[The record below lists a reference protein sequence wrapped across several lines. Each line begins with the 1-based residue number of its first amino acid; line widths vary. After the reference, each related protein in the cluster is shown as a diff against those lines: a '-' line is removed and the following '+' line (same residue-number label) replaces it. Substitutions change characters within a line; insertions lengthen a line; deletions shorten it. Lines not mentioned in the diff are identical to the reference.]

1 VWANK
6 DMDDA
11 DIVVT
16 HTPAYAVVD
25 GTGEGERA
33 GCEILARRLEEIRPV
48 VHVCG
53 HIHNAR
59 GVEKVRWRNRG
70 PPPAPRD
77 SSTPATDEATLSLME
92 SSTPWTEPGIGSKKI
107 ALVDLTQK
115 GWAIDNSARG
125 GVTRHVLSDSMRVR
139 LANER
144 EAAVVEY
151 QPGAA
156 ELSSSLVDGALLN
169 EAGVECV
176 WRRKAGGAMECRWGR
191 HVGGE
196 VLTERHET
204 AMINAAILG
213 QRLDGKASKVVNKPI
228 VVDVEL
234 PIWEED
240 SED

>member
-1 VWANK
+1 
-6 DMDDA
+6 MDDA

-16 HTPAYAVVD
+16 HTPAYGVVD
-25 GTGEGERA
+25 LTGEEERA
-33 GCEILARRLEEIRPV
+33 GCKVLARRLRDIRPV

-59 GVEKVRWRNRG
+59 GVERVRWRNRR
-70 PPPAPRD
+70 PPTAPQD
-77 SSTPATDEATLSLME
+77 SSSTPLSLTMDEATLGLLE
-92 SSTPWTEPGIGSKKI
+92 SSTPWTEPGIGTKKI

-125 GVTRHVLSDSMRVR
+125 GMTRHVLSDSIRVR

-156 ELSSSLVDGALLN
+156 ELSSSLVDGAPLN

-196 VLTERHET
+196 VLTERNET

-213 QRLDGKASKVVNKPI
+213 QRLDGKPSKVVNKPI
-228 VVDVEL
+228 VVNVDL
-234 PIWEED
+234 PVWEED